1 MQTTILKKNQRES
14 LALLTYKSGINF
26 FITDDDCLKNL
37 ITLKKN
43 KKIVK
48 IQNDLKNL
56 KKAVNFLMEDKKWV
70 TNVIKKPDANKIAN
84 LFNELNN

>member
-1 MQTTILKKNQRES
+1 MQTTILKKNQREL
-14 LALLTYKSGINF
+14 LALLRYKFGINF
-26 FITDDDCLKNL
+26 FMTGDDCLKNL